1 MRRNFTL
8 EYWTD
13 KGWYVGKLK
22 EVPGVFSQGKTLE
35 RLKQNIKKAY
45 KLLITCD
52 SLPES
57 KVSETGMEIEVMSD
71 IDPVK
76 ILKEQEENIKKK
88 FGVKKIGV
96 FGSTVT
102 GKAYERSD
110 IDILVEFRKSVD
122 FFEFLDLQ
130 YYLEELFNRKVDLIT
145 PDALKPYIK
154 DKILKEVVYV

>member
-1 MRRNFTL
+1 MVKQFTL

-13 KGWYVGKLK
+13 DGNYFGRLK
-22 EVPGVFSQGKTLE
+22 EVPEVLGQGKTLE
-35 RLKQNIKKAY
+35 ELKKNIRKAY
-45 KLLITCD
+45 KLLVKCD

-57 KVSETGMEIEVMSD
+57 KASETEIEVEVKSD

-76 ILKEQEENIKKK
+76 ILKKHEENIKKK

-102 GKAYERSD
+102 GGAYERSD
-110 IDILVEFRKSVD
+110 IDILVEFSKSVD

-130 YYLEELFNRKVDLIT
+130 YYLEELFNRKVDLVT
-145 PDALKPYIK
+145 PDALKPFMK
-154 DKILKEVVYV
+154 NRILKEVVYV

>member
-8 EYWTD
+8 EFWID
-13 KGWYVGKLK
+13 EGWHVGKLK
-22 EVPGVFSQGKTLE
+22 EVTGVFSQGKTLE
-35 RLKQNIKKAY
+35 ELKQNIRKAY
-45 KLLITCD
+45 KLLLKCD
-52 SLPES
+52 GLPES
-57 KVSETGMEIEVMSD
+57 KASETGVEIEVKSE
-71 IDPVK
+71 INSVK
-76 ILKEQEENIKKK
+76 ILKENEEHIKKK

-102 GKAYERSD
+102 GEAYEKSD

-154 DKILKEVVYV
+154 DKILKEVIYV

>member
-1 MRRNFTL
+1 MKKQFTL
-8 EYWTD
+8 EYWID
-13 KGWYVGKLK
+13 DGHYVGKIK
-22 EVPGVFSQGKTLE
+22 EVPAVFGEGKSLE
-35 RLKQNIKKAY
+35 ELKRNIRKAY
-45 KLLITCD
+45 KLLVKSD
-52 SLPES
+52 GLPES
-57 KVSETGMEIEVMSD
+57 KVLTSEVEIEVKSE

-76 ILKEQEENIKKK
+76 ILKEHEENIKKK

-102 GKAYERSD
+102 GEAYERSD

-130 YYLEELFNRKVDLIT
+130 YYLEELFNRKVDLVT